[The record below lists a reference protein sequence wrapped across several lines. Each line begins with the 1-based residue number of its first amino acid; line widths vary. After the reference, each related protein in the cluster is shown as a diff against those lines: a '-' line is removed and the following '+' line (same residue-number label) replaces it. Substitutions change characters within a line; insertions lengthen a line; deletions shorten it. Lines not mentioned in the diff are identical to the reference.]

1 VVYKGIGVR
10 FVYIH
15 GEVTT
20 PPPPGTQLQMAMN
33 IQVSGPPEVMEELVN
48 VPFTITVS
56 SIPPSI
62 SITIRGLLAIQAT
75 SDDVKRVSSQLKSGT
90 VPPEVQAIITQYA
103 VFEAGL
109 VARELG
115 IPPTIPFPW
124 PSSNHSRGGL
134 QQLFS
139 NPTPNGGISLK
150 TFRAALG

>member
-1 VVYKGIGVR
+1 MVYKGIGVR

-20 PPPPGTQLQMAMN
+20 SPPPGTQLQMAMN

-115 IPPTIPFPW
+115 IPPTIPLPMAQQQ
-124 PSSNHSRGGL
+124 PQQRGP
-134 QQLFS
+134 
-139 NPTPNGGISLK
+139 PTAI
-150 TFRAALG
+150 